1 MPPLLT
7 GKMNTENTSDFSL
20 SRWLTETATEIEL
33 KTLTENYP
41 WFQAGWLLYLKKLKA
56 GNPDLF
62 AEVNKKVAAII
73 PNQRIISNYL
83 NNAEND
89 PFYNSVNFILPGIS
103 EEQPEIQGNTLID
116 KFLKSGNKSI
126 KLKPANGETTEND
139 TNPEEKS
146 ATESDDLIT
155 ETLAAIYLRQK
166 KYEKA
171 QKAYEKLSLKY
182 PEKSIYF
189 ASQIKEIEKLKNNN
203 I

>member
-1 MPPLLT
+1 MD
-7 GKMNTENTSDFSL
+7 TENTSDFSL
-20 SRWLTETATEIEL
+20 NRWLTETASENEL
-33 KTLTENYP
+33 KTITDKYP
-41 WFQAGWLLYLKKLKA
+41 WFQAGWLFYLKRLKA

-62 AEVNKKVAAII
+62 ADVYKKVSAII
-73 PNQRIISNYL
+73 PNQKIISKFL

-89 PFYNSVNFILPGIS
+89 SFYNSMNFILPDIS
-103 EEQPEIQGNTLID
+103 EEHTEFQEDTLID
-116 KFLKSGNKSI
+116 KFLKSGNKSL

-139 TNPEEKS
+139 KNPEEKS

>member
-1 MPPLLT
+1 MD
-7 GKMNTENTSDFSL
+7 TENTSDFSL
-20 SRWLTETATEIEL
+20 NRWLTETASENEL
-33 KTLTENYP
+33 KTITDKYP
-41 WFQAGWLLYLKKLKA
+41 WFQAGWLFYLKRLKA

-62 AEVNKKVAAII
+62 ADVYKKVSAII
-73 PNQRIISNYL
+73 PNQKIISKFL

-89 PFYNSVNFILPGIS
+89 SFYNSMNFILPDIS
-103 EEQPEIQGNTLID
+103 EEHTEFQEDTLID

-139 TNPEEKS
+139 KNPEEKS

>member
-1 MPPLLT
+1 MPPLQT
-7 GKMNTENTSDFSL
+7 GKMTTENTSDFSL
-20 SRWLTETATEIEL
+20 NRWLTETATENEL
-33 KTLTENYP
+33 KTITEKYP
-41 WFQAGWLLYLKKLKA
+41 WFQAGWLLYLKKLKT

-62 AEVNKKVAAII
+62 ADVYKKVSAII
-73 PNQRIISNYL
+73 PNQKIISNYL
-83 NNAEND
+83 NNTEND
-89 PFYNSVNFILPGIS
+89 PFYASENYILSETLEKQQDITGNS
-103 EEQPEIQGNTLID
+103 LID
-116 KFLKSGNKSI
+116 KFLITGNTSLKSKI
-126 KLKPANGETTEND
+126 TNGETTGSNL
-139 TNPEEKS
+139 NPEEKS
-146 ATESDDLIT
+146 AVESDDLIT